1 MKTISYSPTASKES
15 NQSQVSKTTPQEHEG
30 LSKDFRELNLHIEI
44 ANSHHCFSVAN
55 LPWNINKNRYTD
67 VKASEHTRVKLTCL
81 PNELGSDYI
90 NANYIDDRSY
100 ISCQAPLPTT
110 TSDFWRMTWE
120 TNSSL
125 IIMLTR
131 ESERGCAKAFR
142 YWPSAVNETSKWGC
156 FEVQLLKESVYHG
169 SMKRK
174 LLLTKG
180 SIKRHVCQLQ
190 YTHWPDHG
198 TPSSTEEISKILD
211 KKKKLSKQG
220 SPTIV
225 HCSAGIGRAGTFI
238 AADLLLNKMT
248 TLIAELQKVKL
259 EEKPKE
265 ISKEEGNEKTSCLI
279 STPQRLLKQIVW
291 KLREQRCGMV
301 QTEEQY
307 KFIYQIFKDKL
318 YSDWV
323 KVYHLQST
331 IVESSRPFSD
341 RFKVSYAILHPNE
354 IEHFVGQEPVV
365 LNSFSPI
372 NVKS

>member
-1 MKTISYSPTASKES
+1 M
-15 NQSQVSKTTPQEHEG
+15 TPQEQEA
-30 LSKDFRELNLHIEI
+30 LTQDFRELNRHIEI
-44 ANSHHCFSVAN
+44 ANSHHCFSAAN

-90 NANYIDDRSY
+90 NANYIDGRSY

-110 TSDFWRMTWE
+110 LSDFWRMTWE
-120 TNSSL
+120 THSSL

-131 ESERGCAKAFR
+131 ESEQGCTKAFS
-142 YWPSAVNETSKWGC
+142 YWPSSINETATWGS
-156 FEVQLLKESVYHG
+156 FEVQLLKESNYHG
-169 SMKRK
+169 SIKRH

-180 SIKRHVCQLQ
+180 LLKRRVCHLQ

-198 TPSSTEEISKILD
+198 APSSTEEILKILD
-211 KKKKLSKQG
+211 KKQKLSQQG

-238 AADLLLNKMT
+238 AADLLLKKMS
-248 TLIAELQKVKL
+248 LLMVELRMDKQGLRADEV
-259 EEKPKE
+259 
-265 ISKEEGNEKTSCLI
+265 SKEPLALSPC
-279 STPQRLLKQIVW
+279 STPLRLLKQIVW

-301 QTEEQY
+301 QTEAQY

-318 YSDWV
+318 FPFWTE
-323 KVYHLQST
+323 VYHLQNAF
-331 IVESSRPFSD
+331 EDSSRPFSD
-341 RFKVSYAILHPNE
+341 RFKVSHAHLHHSNE

-365 LNSFSPI
+365 LNSCSPI